1 MAAISSAVMRVCM
14 TAPTIGPSVV
24 GPGFATLNARQE
36 VACGLEPVPLR
47 DIKFRF
53 ETYRLSEVPIP
64 SRSAGPHAA
73 GRQLRAP
80 HSKPRLRRAVGGRR
94 RWGGTLC
101 QLVESKVLNITNLL
115 TQDLGLAKITLRG
128 IS

>member
-64 SRSAGPHAA
+64 SRSAGPTQQGGSSA
-73 GRQLRAP
+73 
-80 HSKPRLRRAVGGRR
+80 RRTPSLACGE
-94 RWGGTLC
+94 RWGDEDAGAEHS
-101 QLVESKVLNITNLL
+101 VNSLNLKCL
-115 TQDLGLAKITLRG
+115 TSPTCSRRTSGWRK
-128 IS
+128 SP